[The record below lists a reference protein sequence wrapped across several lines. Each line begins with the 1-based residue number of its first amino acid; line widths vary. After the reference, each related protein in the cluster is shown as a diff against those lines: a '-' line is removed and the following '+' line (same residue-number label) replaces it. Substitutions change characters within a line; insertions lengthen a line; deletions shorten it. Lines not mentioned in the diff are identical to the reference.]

1 MFGIYHMDRGA
12 ERTFITL
19 NQLSA
24 SNVDWNTFNLNL
36 TSARSAHRVGGLILN
51 LNGAAL
57 RIRGRHAS
65 TSAVCRLTGSIFGA
79 GVCVI

>member
-1 MFGIYHMDRGA
+1 MDRRA

-19 NQLSA
+19 NQLNA

-36 TSARSAHRVGGLILN
+36 TSARSTHRVGGLILN

-57 RIRGRHAS
+57 RTWGRQAS
-65 TSAVCRLTGSIFGA
+65 TSPVCRLTGSIRGA
-79 GVCVI
+79 GVFVI